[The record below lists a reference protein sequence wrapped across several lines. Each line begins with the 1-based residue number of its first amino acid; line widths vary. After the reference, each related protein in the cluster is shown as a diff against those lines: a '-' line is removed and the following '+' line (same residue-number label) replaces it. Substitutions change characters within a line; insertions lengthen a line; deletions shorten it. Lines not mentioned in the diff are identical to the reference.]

1 MADFEPNNI
10 PHAEGETTD
19 PHHMLT
25 QHVGQRDSAFR
36 ATYEKGKTHARKGAK
51 TTLTAVGLGLALV
64 FAATFLERPDDR
76 ASSIVS
82 QTTATGNTEN
92 VKSMWLKNV
101 TQIDA
106 PENITIFGERIP
118 IENWDIRERFE
129 REFYYNYQNADQLV
143 IWYKRGHRYFDMIDR
158 MLEDAGVPRDLKY
171 LMVAESGVRNV
182 QSPANANG
190 FWQFIPGTATR
201 YGLRVDQY
209 VDERLDPRKSTK
221 AAIRYLSDMKSKVP
235 DWTMV
240 AAGYNMGEG
249 NVRDVRATQKQESY
263 FNWYVNEE
271 TMRYVYRIAAIK
283 ELMEHGSKYG
293 LEFGRLKAFELPDT
307 KVVKVNGPIAQIN
320 DWALA
325 QGYTYKDVKV
335 LNPWIVGRSLPA
347 GNWEIELPQDDDD
360 RTTVRKE

>member
-1 MADFEPNNI
+1 M
-10 PHAEGETTD
+10 
-19 PHHMLT
+19 
-25 QHVGQRDSAFR
+25 
-36 ATYEKGKTHARKGAK
+36 
-51 TTLTAVGLGLALV
+51 
-64 FAATFLERPDDR
+64 
-76 ASSIVS
+76 
-82 QTTATGNTEN
+82 
-92 VKSMWLKNV
+92 
-101 TQIDA
+101 
-106 PENITIFGERIP
+106 IFGERIP
-118 IENWDIRERFE
+118 VENWDIRERFE

-171 LMVAESGVRNV
+171 LMIAESGVRNV
-182 QSPANANG
+182 ESPADAHG
-190 FWQFIPGTATR
+190 FWQFIPGTAKR

-209 VDERLDPRKSTK
+209 VDERLDPRKATK

-263 FNWYVNEE
+263 FNWYINEE

-307 KVVKVNGPIAQIN
+307 KVVRVNGPISQIN

-360 RTTVRKE
+360 RTTVPVK